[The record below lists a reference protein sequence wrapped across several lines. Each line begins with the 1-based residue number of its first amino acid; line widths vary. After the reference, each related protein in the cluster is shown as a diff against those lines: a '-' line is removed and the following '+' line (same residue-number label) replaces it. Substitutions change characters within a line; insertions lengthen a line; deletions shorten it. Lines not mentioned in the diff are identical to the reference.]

1 MHLNLWQHPEIFHAI
16 LSLFWWI
23 VLLTQ
28 RHPWSCYMGQS
39 GSFWLV
45 SSLSPLWSHTSSHF
59 IWILIASQWSSLTM
73 MFKILVILIEIWASF
88 QRLFGCFCF
97 VCKSCMWTHSW
108 WWIVSF
114 SWRHNVILSNSW
126 FSLPHSASSETHHAI
141 SAESVTWVYCCL
153 KVLFTH
159 ADIVLCCLPSNTVL
173 ICSLSSHISIAAL
186 SDLIDRLLWLDLFSS
201 LSAQITQLSL
211 YWTETRSAQLK
222 LEKRSFSELLSF
234 HLCSLSILTA
244 HQSCHSTFLN
254 DRLSWSYK
262 IQVALIIRLV
272 SDLKLWRSWSTSDFD
287 DLYILWKVWLF
298 SSEMLVKSL
307 DWIQY
312 SAFSCCISCSSTQMV
327 CATTIPR
334 ERRLGCEIHM
344 SSV

>member
-1 MHLNLWQHPEIFHAI
+1 MHLNLWQHSEIFHAI
-16 LSLFWWI
+16 LSLLWWI
-23 VLLTQ
+23 VPLTQ
-28 RHPWSCYMGQS
+28 RHLWSHYTEQS
-39 GSFWLV
+39 ESFWLV
-45 SSLSPLWSHTSSHF
+45 SLLSSLWSHTSLHL
-59 IWILIASQWSSLTM
+59 IWILIALQWSSLTM
-73 MFKILVILIEIWASF
+73 TFKILVILIEIWAF
-88 QRLFGCFCF
+88 LQRLFECFCF

-114 SWRHNVILSNSW
+114 SWRCNVILPNSW
-126 FSLPHSASSETHHAI
+126 FSLLHSDPSKMHHTI

-153 KVLFTH
+153 KVLFAH
-159 ADIVLCCLPSNTVL
+159 ADIVFHHLSSNIAL
-173 ICSLSSHISIAAL
+173 ICSLSSHISITAL

-272 SDLKLWRSWSTSDFD
+272 DDLELWRSWSTLGFG
-287 DLYILWKVWLF
+287 DLYILWKAWLF
-298 SSEMLVKSL
+298 SSEMLIKSL
-307 DWIQY
+307 DW
-312 SAFSCCISCSSTQMV
+312 TQ
-327 CATTIPR
+327 
-334 ERRLGCEIHM
+334 
-344 SSV
+344 